1 MKAFDYNQIAGSY
14 DQWYAT
20 PLGKQIDEW
29 EKKLFLLHLEKLAT
43 RNILE
48 IGAGTGHWTQF
59 LSSNGFTVT
68 GIDVAEKMLEQAH
81 KKNIP
86 NASFQAVSAEELP
99 FDNASIENVIAIT
112 SLEFIENQEKAVS
125 EIFRVLKPG
134 GHFIIGGLNAQA
146 SLQKSRQSDPVFKNA
161 RFFTPKSLFQLLEK
175 FGTPTVEGCV
185 YMPNPQAE
193 LEEIINT
200 ENIAPINLL
209 NIYGNFLVGSVKR
222 TINQDSEINSE

>member
-1 MKAFDYNQIAGSY
+1 MFNYNEIANKY
-14 DQWYAT
+14 DQWYDT

-29 EKKLFLLHLEKLAT
+29 EKKLFRLHLEKLKT
-43 RNILE
+43 KQLLE

-59 LSSNGFTVT
+59 FAENDFSVT
-68 GIDVAEKMLEQAH
+68 GIDIADKMLEQA
-81 KKNIP
+81 KRKNIP
-86 NASFQAVSAEELP
+86 NAHFEIISAESLP
-99 FDNASIENVIAIT
+99 YDNESIENIAAVT
-112 SLEFIENQEKAVS
+112 SLEFIANQEKAVS

-134 GHFIIGGLNAQA
+134 GYFIVGGLNAQA

-161 RFFTPKSLFQLLEK
+161 RFFTPKSLFQLLEQ

-185 YMPNPQAE
+185 YMPNPQAD

-209 NIYGNFLVGSVKR
+209 NIYGNFLVGSVKKS
-222 TINQDSEINSE
+222 INQDSEINSE